1 MSRETRLDT
10 LPLLS
15 EASHGEEEINEGSCW
30 RKALDLEEAKNQI
43 YFSLPMIITSVFYYS
58 ITLVSVMFAGHLGDL
73 ELAGATLANSW
84 ATVTGFALM
93 VGDGCRE
100 GRTKGRWWKRVL
112 DFGEAKKQVFFAVPM
127 VLSNLFYFSITMVSV
142 MFAGHLGELEL
153 AGSTLANSWA
163 TVTGFAFMTGLSGA
177 LETLCGQGFGAKMYR
192 MLGIYLQASCIISF
206 LFSVIISILW
216 FYTEPIL
223 VLLHQDPEI
232 SRTAALYMKYLIP
245 GLFAYGFVQNILRF
259 LQTQSIV
266 IPLVLFSFIPLGIH
280 FGIVYS
286 LVNRTSLGFKGA
298 PLAASISIWI
308 SFLLLATYVIFAKK
322 FENTWKGLSSESFHY
337 ILRNLK
343 LALPSAAMVCKAYL
357 LFSCSKCPAS
367 LEFWAFEIL
376 VFLAGLMP
384 NSEIT
389 TSLIAICVN
398 TENIAYMI
406 TYGLSAAAST
416 RVSNELGAGNPNR
429 AKHAM
434 EVTLKLSVLLALAV
448 VLTLAFGH
456 DVWAGFFSDS
466 RSIIKKFAEMTPLLA
481 VSIAIDAI
489 QGILSGVAR
498 GCGWQHLAVW
508 ANLGT
513 FYLIGM
519 PIAGVLGFKFKLYV
533 KGLWIGLICGL
544 SCQAGTLTL
553 ITLHRKWTKIDLPAD
568 RNKEI
573 PISA

>member
-84 ATVTGFALM
+84 ATVTGFAL
-93 VGDGCRE
+93 
-100 GRTKGRWWKRVL
+100 
-112 DFGEAKKQVFFAVPM
+112 
-127 VLSNLFYFSITMVSV
+127 
-142 MFAGHLGELEL
+142 
-153 AGSTLANSWA
+153 
-163 TVTGFAFMTGLSGA
+163 MTGLSGA

-308 SFLLLATYVIFAKK
+308 SFLLLAMYVVFAKK

-343 LALPSAAMVCKAYL
+343 LALPSAAMGLPEDVVGNIWL
-357 LFSCSKCPAS
+357 SGLTWGLSTS
-367 LEFWAFEIL
+367 LECQL
-376 VFLAGLMP
+376 
-384 NSEIT
+384 
-389 TSLIAICVN
+389 
-398 TENIAYMI
+398 
-406 TYGLSAAAST
+406 
-416 RVSNELGAGNPNR
+416 
-429 AKHAM
+429 
-434 EVTLKLSVLLALAV
+434 
-448 VLTLAFGH
+448 
-456 DVWAGFFSDS
+456 
-466 RSIIKKFAEMTPLLA
+466 
-481 VSIAIDAI
+481 
-489 QGILSGVAR
+489 Q
-498 GCGWQHLAVW
+498 
-508 ANLGT
+508 
-513 FYLIGM
+513 
-519 PIAGVLGFKFKLYV
+519 
-533 KGLWIGLICGL
+533 GLWIGLICGL